1 MPHCADSSYK
11 HTEKAEI
18 WEQRHNIWFSTT
30 GMVSLKENGNK
41 THFTWE
47 AWNISHK
54 QRKMFCHNRLLCS
67 AYHCQ
72 SCTNPTALS
81 QVYFLITNSQIFFL
95 SEQQRML
102 AVSVQC
108 RPPLLSPPPTLL
120 SGADIHQ
127 KHLAP
132 WATTTV
138 RKPGC
143 WKEKRKRS
151 YRLTNWC
158 LSPVNVQFPSISRN
172 TEFSKARA
180 GCISNLVFR

>member
-108 RPPLLSPPPTLL
+108 RPSLLSSLLRCYQVLTFIKSTLPL
-120 SGADIHQ
+120 EPQPQLESQAAGR
-127 KHLAP
+127 
-132 WATTTV
+132 
-138 RKPGC
+138 RKGR
-143 WKEKRKRS
+143 EV
-151 YRLTNWC
+151 TD
-158 LSPVNVQFPSISRN
+158 
-172 TEFSKARA
+172 
-180 GCISNLVFR
+180 